1 MYGCEW
7 DPRIHMRGEIAFRP
21 TAVAPFPTPMA
32 GDAHGVFFLK
42 TIRSF
47 ARCVFGVE
55 GSWYWVVTYVSLAGE
70 SAPVAVAQDLVL
82 PMPMAMV
89 PGAW

>member
-1 MYGCEW
+1 MCGCEW
-7 DPRIHMRGEIAFRP
+7 DPQIHMRGEIAFRP
-21 TAVAPFPTPMA
+21 TAAAPFPTPTA
-32 GDAHGVFFLK
+32 GGAHGVFSLK

-55 GSWYWVVTYVSLAGE
+55 ESWYWVGAYVSLAGE
-70 SAPVAVAQDLVL
+70 SVPVAVALDLVL
-82 PMPMAMV
+82 PMAMV

>member
-1 MYGCEW
+1 MQE
-7 DPRIHMRGEIAFRP
+7 EIAFRP

-32 GDAHGVFFLK
+32 GDAHGVFCPK

-55 GSWYWVVTYVSLAGE
+55 GSWCWFVKYGSLAGA
-70 SAPVAVAQDLVL
+70 SAPVVVALDLVL
-82 PMPMAMV
+82 PMAMV
-89 PGAW
+89 PGVQ